1 MDTTTFEFQVSVPRN
16 AEVAVVVRM
25 LAEQAARYVGCNE
38 PSAAEFGERVAE
50 AVGAHLNG
58 SIAHTSGSI
67 AVVVRRYTG
76 PLEVQVAT
84 RTIALDL

>member
-16 AEVAVVVRM
+16 AEVAAVVRM

-58 SIAHTSGSI
+58 SIVHTSNSI
-67 AVVVRRYTG
+67 AVVVRRSTG
-76 PLEVQVAT
+76 PLEVQIAT
-84 RTIALDL
+84 RTVALEL

>member
-1 MDTTTFEFQVSVPRN
+1 
-16 AEVAVVVRM
+16 M

-38 PSAAEFGERVAE
+38 PSAAAFGERVAE
-50 AVGAHLNG
+50 AVGAHVNG
-58 SIAHTSGSI
+58 SIAHASSSI
-67 AVVVRRYTG
+67 AVVVRRSTG